1 MSHARDDLPRA
12 GVLPAVTRL
21 ANRLP
26 ETAMLLGGAAAIAI
40 FLAAAAPLNAPQPY
54 GTIQGTDAAVTHL
67 PHGVGAFTYWLNGAG
82 GEVITFVH
90 ASNGSTDAGAK
101 DRDFV
106 VRFSTVLAPGQTQ
119 TIAIPGID
127 WANPPTIHIRRLGE
141 TIEVTSNNIEQAG
154 NNL

>member
-1 MSHARDDLPRA
+1 MSHSRYDLLRSGMSRVA
-12 GVLPAVTRL
+12 TRRI
-21 ANRLP
+21 NRLP
-26 ETAMLLGGAAAIAI
+26 KAAMLGGSVAVAIA
-40 FLAAAAPLNAPQPY
+40 LTAAAPSKAPQPY

-67 PHGVGAFTYWLNGAG
+67 ADGVGAFTYWLNGAG
-82 GEVITFVH
+82 GEVITFVR
-90 ASNGSTDAGAK
+90 ASNGSADAGAK

-127 WANPPTIHIRRLGE
+127 WANPPTIRIRRLGE
-141 TIEVTSNNIEQAG
+141 TIEVTSSNTDQAG